1 MLKKQGSPRYTDIDE
16 GESVQTNINSQP
28 RKLSS
33 PMKFSKQ
40 NAKIVLKLTAN
51 AWWPFD
57 RVDGRLLQKL
67 HKAEIGRA
75 HV

>member
-1 MLKKQGSPRYTDIDE
+1 
-16 GESVQTNINSQP
+16 
-28 RKLSS
+28 
-33 PMKFSKQ
+33 MKFSKQ

-67 HKAEIGRA
+67 HKAEVSRNQEDA
-75 HV
+75 PL